1 MSTPKEK
8 TPKVPT
14 QLSKYI
20 DAKWVFGGVSDKDL
34 VKSTNE
40 SNYYRINTP
49 FGLLDTAETD
59 PSKTIGRGEAGDLL
73 VIDRNN
79 LLTIMSASNFNLFF
93 NIKNTTNPQKTSLG
107 SKALRDKDFY
117 TKVSRNRPQ

>member
-20 DAKWVFGGVSDKDL
+20 DAKWVFGGVSDEDL

-49 FGLLDTAETD
+49 FGLLDTA
-59 PSKTIGRGEAGDLL
+59 
-73 VIDRNN
+73 
-79 LLTIMSASNFNLFF
+79 
-93 NIKNTTNPQKTSLG
+93 
-107 SKALRDKDFY
+107 
-117 TKVSRNRPQ
+117 